1 MIAMRGHGL
10 DARKVPVDRLNEYLS
25 SAQSES
31 PGLVVLDLDLGR
43 DAEGRWVNAVD
54 MTGLLCSRGWIVL
67 IVSDSADAPELAAAI
82 AAGAVGSVP
91 KSGSFELL
99 LDVVLAAAEG
109 RQVMTDTERQ
119 SWLTKHEAF
128 RAWERE
134 LSRRLALLSTRER
147 EILEQLAE
155 GHRAEEIAER
165 LLVPLATVLAQISA
179 ILVKFGVDSP
189 SEAVALIRQ

>member
-31 PGLVVLDLDLGR
+31 PGLVVLDLDLAGR
-43 DAEGRWVNAVD
+43 RGRWVNAVD

-91 KSGSFELL
+91 R
-99 LDVVLAAAEG
+99 AARSSCYWTSCSPRPRAG
-109 RQVMTDTERQ
+109 R
-119 SWLTKHEAF
+119 
-128 RAWERE
+128 
-134 LSRRLALLSTRER
+134 
-147 EILEQLAE
+147 
-155 GHRAEEIAER
+155 
-165 LLVPLATVLAQISA
+165 
-179 ILVKFGVDSP
+179 
-189 SEAVALIRQ
+189 